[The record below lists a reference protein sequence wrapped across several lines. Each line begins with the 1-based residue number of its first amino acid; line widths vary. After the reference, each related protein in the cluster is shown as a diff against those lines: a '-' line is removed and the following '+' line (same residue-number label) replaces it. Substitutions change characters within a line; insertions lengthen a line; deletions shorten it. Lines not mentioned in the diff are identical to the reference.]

1 MHDKK
6 LLFFAA
12 CTVCLSSIAAPADS
26 DLQQDAPRQHML
38 HGGVE
43 YTTELQT
50 NFSGDYNF
58 INLLRL
64 SADLRLGRGF
74 TFRASTVS
82 TAKTRDESI
91 TDDQL
96 DFSNL
101 YVDNTALA
109 LALGGVEWSPNEHH
123 TLFVGVHTMNED
135 CFASEVT
142 SLFTTS
148 SCGITPTVSMNYDI
162 ANFPVASLGMHYKY
176 SADRWGLVATLY
188 NGRGYGR
195 FSGRENVFRFCP
207 KDDGLFGVLQGEL
220 KPHGSHYFLGLA
232 AHYGQLGTL
241 PERRLRPTLWAYG
254 EQRAGERLKIL
265 AGYSHAFD
273 TPNYEGLGACSD
285 FVGLGAKCD
294 ISRAELGLFTQYAR
308 FSGEDRAVPAE
319 WTAELTC
326 KVALTDHIYV
336 QPTLHYIKN
345 KDVNTPVGL
354 LRLGIAY

>member
-50 NFSGDYNF
+50 NFRGDYNF
-58 INLLRL
+58 LNLLRL

-148 SCGITPTVSMNYDI
+148 SCGINPTVSMNYDI

-241 PERRLRPTLWAYG
+241 PERRLRP
-254 EQRAGERLKIL
+254 
-265 AGYSHAFD
+265 HF
-273 TPNYEGLGACSD
+273 GLMVNSVQANAS
-285 FVGLGAKCD
+285 
-294 ISRAELGLFTQYAR
+294 R
-308 FSGEDRAVPAE
+308 FSLVTRMLSTLQITRASAHV
-319 WTAELTC
+319 LTSW
-326 KVALTDHIYV
+326 ASAPNATSAA
-336 QPTLHYIKN
+336 QSSASSRS
-345 KDVNTPVGL
+345 TPVSVEKTAPYLPSGPPN
-354 LRLGIAY
+354 